1 MSESTVISDKFI
13 EVATQEI
20 SKELSDISTILNSC
34 YDDDDVSKNSIKIEK
49 HMHNIKGLAPMMG
62 KENIGNTAKH
72 FDYILKEII
81 SGKKMEGVFEPLCA
95 SIEQMRM
102 DIDNSYKMGEMKR
115 QIFNIA

>member
-1 MSESTVISDKFI
+1 MSELTVISDKFI

-20 SKELSDISTILNSC
+20 NKELSDISTILNSC
-34 YDDDDVSKNSIKIEK
+34 YDDVSKNSIKIEK

-62 KENIGNTAKH
+62 KENIKNSVKH

-81 SGKKMEGVFEPLCA
+81 SGKKIEGIFEPLYT

-102 DIDNSYKMGEMKR
+102 DMDNSYKMGEMKR
-115 QIFNIA
+115 